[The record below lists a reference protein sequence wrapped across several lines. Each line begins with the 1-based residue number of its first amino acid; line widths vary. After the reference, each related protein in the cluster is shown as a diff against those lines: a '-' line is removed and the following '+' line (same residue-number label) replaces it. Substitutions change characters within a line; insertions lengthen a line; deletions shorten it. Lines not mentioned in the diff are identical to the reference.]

1 MYSSNWIA
9 WGRSWG
15 WSLTKCRCRDAMSAK
30 MSQSYD
36 SPSLSVFR
44 CEQPSQGKLSKQLQL
59 LPVFYIKGLFH
70 PRSTLLCFQELNRCL
85 HCRQLQGVWGIII
98 SPSLQRIPQV
108 FNTQQM
114 LGKWPYLWCRTPAEG
129 DCEQVERITKRFDLP
144 VEYTPCSLSPKG
156 RLDVPYRKKSV
167 KISKRPLTSHQ
178 HPTPPL

>member
-1 MYSSNWIA
+1 
-9 WGRSWG
+9 
-15 WSLTKCRCRDAMSAK
+15 

-36 SPSLSVFR
+36 SPSLTVFR

-59 LPVFYIKGLFH
+59 LPLFYIKGLFH

-98 SPSLQRIPQV
+98 APSLQRIPQV

-114 LGKWPYLWCRTPAEG
+114 LEKWPYLWSRTPAEG

-144 VEYTPCSLSPKG
+144 VEYTPCSLSPIRDDWMYQTTKSEEICKNFQKT
-156 RLDVPYRKKSV
+156 LDLP
-167 KISKRPLTSHQ
+167 PTSN
-178 HPTPPL
+178 PTPIFSNFFVICFQY